1 MSINYETLEGQ
12 AEALSG
18 VVKLLHYMI
27 TEKDGGNYN
36 PAKLDDESA
45 DLVNVFKDTFYRK
58 VRKVKAETFG
68 LEIEVMRS
76 EKDGTVVV
84 FMDTPS
90 LPEDSEGP
98 RLRVYLNEE
107 PVWENPAYKAIDQQA
122 KGFRPFP
129 DRRK

>member
-18 VVKLLHYMI
+18 VVKMLHYMI

-58 VRKVKAETFG
+58 GRKAKAETFG
-68 LEIEVMRS
+68 LEIEVVRS
-76 EKDGTVVV
+76 EKDDTVVV

-98 RLRVYLNEE
+98 RLRVYLNDE
-107 PVWENPAYKAIDQQA
+107 PVWENPAYKASDE
-122 KGFRPFP
+122 
-129 DRRK
+129 